1 MLEHDAFQP
10 LTCRENGT
18 AFLTVGQ
25 KQANDIFEIANQF
38 IHPAAG
44 EDRVSQSSA
53 LDHCISPIPC
63 RPASEGH
70 HAVCRPRSPATPRP
84 PKPQSG
90 CSRWTCIQSTERNL
104 DRDRQ
109 RRQSDCR
116 LSALAIFKRMF
127 TQEGKRDSVLKV
139 VSREAAYPPP
149 LRFTSQRMC
158 GLSVSPR
165 TSPPES

>member
-127 TQEGKRDSVLKV
+127 AQEGKRGLGTESCLTRGCVPTAPAFHFTAYVRPFGL
-139 VSREAAYPPP
+139 AADVA
-149 LRFTSQRMC
+149 T
-158 GLSVSPR
+158 
-165 TSPPES
+165 